1 MYENLTDRELIRTYQ
16 DHSDPLVRALAERL
30 DMRLRDMDDMEYMKL
45 VPSQQ
50 GTLFGDDA

>member
-30 DMRLRDMDDMEYMKL
+30 DMRLRDMDDMEYMKPVL
-45 VPSQQ
+45 SQQ